1 MTGRF
6 KIDHIDH
13 FVITVKDSF
22 KTCEFYSEVLGMEV
36 NTFKGNRKAL
46 TFGNQKINIHEYGKE
61 FEPKA
66 HAPTPGSADIC
77 FITKQSLDH
86 VIEHLKSCN
95 VDIVEG
101 PVERTGAQGPIKSV
115 YIRDPDNNLI
125 ELSNYM

>member
-13 FVITVKDSF
+13 FVITVKDSI

-125 ELSNYM
+125 ELSNYV

>member
-1 MTGRF
+1 MAGRF

-13 FVITVKDSF
+13 IVITVKDSI

-46 TFGNQKINIHEYGKE
+46 KFGNQKINIHEHGKE

-66 HAPTPGSADIC
+66 HAPTPGSADVC
-77 FITKQSLDH
+77 FITQQSLDL
-86 VIEHLKSCN
+86 VIEHLKSFN

-101 PVERTGAQGPIKSV
+101 PVERTGSQGPIKSV

-125 ELSNYM
+125 ELSNYL